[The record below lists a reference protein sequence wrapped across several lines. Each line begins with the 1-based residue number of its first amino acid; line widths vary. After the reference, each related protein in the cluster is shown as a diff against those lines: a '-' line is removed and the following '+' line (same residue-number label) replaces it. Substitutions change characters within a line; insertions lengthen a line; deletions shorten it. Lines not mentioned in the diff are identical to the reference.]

1 MAEEGR
7 VFMVQKVVGGRG
19 GESGAGGGGG
29 GSAEGKYWT
38 ASNPC

>member
-1 MAEEGR
+1 
-7 VFMVQKVVGGRG
+7 MVQEVVGGRG
-19 GESGAGGGGG
+19 GESGAGGGGGG